1 MGVLRKFAAVL
12 ATIFLTS
19 FTLLSTPVAQAET
32 LSGLNVDVYTYDSAS
47 TPDQHAYTPCEGA
60 WTHVDNIDSDFDGQ
74 FGGIVAGCQ
83 DNFVLVHY
91 TGFVTF
97 PDSGVYAF
105 QALADDGFSLSLD
118 DVPVITNDWVL
129 KGRWG
134 NVYPDVSIVGGHTYS
149 LDAWYYEYAGGAN
162 VTLTYSPDNGTTWA
176 TVPSS
181 FYTTSVPVVAPFL
194 NPPSIVSAVV
204 DGTSVSVTW
213 LGGADSGTPVERF
226 AVSWTY
232 GNNPGWGIGETGNQ
246 ATITGLPENTEVT
259 FWVRADNDSQR
270 VYSSPSEAVKV
281 TTGTI
286 PVVVPPE
293 PPVVP
298 PVPPVIPP
306 VVVPPV
312 VIPPIV
318 VPPVVVP
325 VTKPTELTEPTEPT
339 IVDVPPAQIDPKT
352 LTSAQVV
359 ELQAAAIQT
368 LAVTPEDSPAYNQAL
383 EQLYVA
389 AQADDIVVD
398 PAIAGVPVLGA
409 AVVGVTNAI
418 NAIGNLGSDMSP
430 AHRAK
435 AKKEIVAAVVATGAA
450 INAVT
455 SAATLAAPTIRR
467 KN

>member
-12 ATIFLTS
+12 ATVFLTS

-47 TPDQHAYTPCEGA
+47 TPDQHAYTPCESA
-60 WTHVDNIDSDFDGQ
+60 WTHVDLIDQLFDDNN
-74 FGGIVAGCQ
+74 GGVVANCQ
-83 DNFVLVHY
+83 QEFVLIHY

-105 QALADDGFSLSLD
+105 QAWADDGFSLSLD
-118 DVPVITNDWVL
+118 DVPVISNDWVL

-149 LDAWYYEYAGGAN
+149 LDAWYYEYTGGAN
-162 VTLTYSPDNGTTWA
+162 VTLTYSPDNGLTWA

-181 FYTTSVPVVAPFL
+181 FYTTSVP
-194 NPPSIVSAVV
+194 
-204 DGTSVSVTW
+204 D
-213 LGGADSGTPVERF
+213 
-226 AVSWTY
+226 
-232 GNNPGWGIGETGNQ
+232 
-246 ATITGLPENTEVT
+246 
-259 FWVRADNDSQR
+259 
-270 VYSSPSEAVKV
+270 
-281 TTGTI
+281 
-286 PVVVPPE
+286 PVVE
-293 PPVVP
+293 PPVVEP
-298 PVPPVIPP
+298 PIVLPPIEPP

-312 VIPPIV
+312 IPVTPPITPVTPPEPVTPPKPVIIPPVIV
-318 VPPVVVP
+318 VPPTPVVAP
-325 VTKPTELTEPTEPT
+325 VTKPA
-339 IVDVPPAQIDPKT
+339 IVDLPPAQIDPQT

-359 ELQAAAIQT
+359 ELQAAAIET
-368 LAVTPEDSPAYNQAL
+368 LAVTSEDSPAYNQAL
-383 EQLYVA
+383 DQLYVA

-398 PAIAGVPVLGA
+398 QAIADVPVLGA

-450 INAVT
+450 VNAVT
-455 SAATLAAPTIRR
+455 SAAALAAPTIKR
-467 KN
+467 KD

>member
-12 ATIFLTS
+12 ATVFLTS
-19 FTLLSTPVAQAET
+19 FTLLSTPVAEAET

-47 TPDQHAYTPCEGA
+47 TPDQHAYTLCEGA
-60 WTHVDNIDSDFDGQ
+60 WTHVDLIDQLFDDNNQGV
-74 FGGIVAGCQ
+74 VAGCQ
-83 DNFVLVHY
+83 QEFVLVHY

-149 LDAWYYEYAGGAN
+149 LDAWYYEYTGAAN
-162 VTLTYSPDNGTTWA
+162 ATLTYSPDNGTTWA
-176 TVPSS
+176 VVLAS
-181 FYTTSVPVVAPFL
+181 FYTTSVPE
-194 NPPSIVSAVV
+194 IV
-204 DGTSVSVTW
+204 
-213 LGGADSGTPVERF
+213 PVE
-226 AVSWTY
+226 
-232 GNNPGWGIGETGNQ
+232 
-246 ATITGLPENTEVT
+246 
-259 FWVRADNDSQR
+259 
-270 VYSSPSEAVKV
+270 
-281 TTGTI
+281 
-286 PVVVPPE
+286 PPL
-293 PPVVP
+293 VVP
-298 PVPPVIPP
+298 PVEPPIVVPPIVDPP

-312 VIPPIV
+312 TPVTPPITPVTPPEPV
-318 VPPVVVP
+318 VEPKPVVVTPVVVEPPTPAVAP
-325 VTKPTELTEPTEPT
+325 VTKPS
-339 IVDVPPAQIDPKT
+339 IVEMPPAQIDPKT

-359 ELQAAAIQT
+359 ELQTAAIQT
-368 LAVTPEDSPAYNQAL
+368 LAVTPEDSAVYNQAL
-383 EQLYVA
+383 EQLYMA

-398 PAIAGVPVLGA
+398 PAIAGVPVLGS

-450 INAVT
+450 VNAVT
-455 SAATLAAPTIRR
+455 SAATLATPTIRR

>member
-1 MGVLRKFAAVL
+1 MGFWGFGVL
-12 ATIFLTS
+12 
-19 FTLLSTPVAQAET
+19 
-32 LSGLNVDVYTYDSAS
+32 
-47 TPDQHAYTPCEGA
+47 
-60 WTHVDNIDSDFDGQ
+60 
-74 FGGIVAGCQ
+74 
-83 DNFVLVHY
+83 
-91 TGFVTF
+91 GF
-97 PDSGVYAF
+97 
-105 QALADDGFSLSLD
+105 
-118 DVPVITNDWVL
+118 
-129 KGRWG
+129 WG

-176 TVPSS
+176 VVPSS
-181 FYTTSVPVVAPFL
+181 FYTTSAPVVAPFL
-194 NPPSIVSAVV
+194 NSPSIVSAVV
-204 DGTSVSVTW
+204 DGTSVSVIW

-270 VYSSPSEAVKV
+270 VYSSPSEAVKI

-306 VVVPPV
+306 VVVPPVVPPVIVPPV

-359 ELQAAAIQT
+359 ELQTVAMQT

-409 AVVGVTNAI
+409 TVVGITNAI

-455 SAATLAAPTIRR
+455 SAATLATPTIRR